1 MGGVFR
7 RGVRIGWELVRGSER
22 GEEEGRGGSACA
34 VVCWMHELLKE
45 LRTILCHVAVWEQ

>member
-22 GEEEGRGGSACA
+22 GEEERRGGEVALVLSCA
-34 VVCWMHELLKE
+34 GC
-45 LRTILCHVAVWEQ
+45 TSC

>member
-22 GEEEGRGGSACA
+22 GEEERRGGSACA

-45 LRTILCHVAVWEQ
+45 LRTILCHVAVWEE